1 MKPSSLP
8 AQIFVDSGFP
18 EDTKKVIDLL
28 GFLDGQT
35 TNPSLV
41 AKKLLANSKQPI
53 ANSTLSEE
61 ALLEK
66 YKEIV
71 HDISALIPQG
81 SVSIEVYA
89 DKETPAEKM
98 VEQAR
103 VMNAWIPNAHI
114 KLPTTTEGLKAAEM
128 LVTEKIRV
136 NMTLV
141 FSQEQAA
148 AVHAATRGAKEGDV
162 FVSPFIG
169 RLDDRGEN
177 GMDLIKNIAT
187 MYKTAN
193 SHVLILAASL
203 RTMNHFMGSI
213 SSGADILTCPLT
225 IIEEWV
231 QSGMHVPGEDYQ
243 YDAGSLTRIPYVE
256 LDLTRKWQSFTIRHD
271 LTDAGLQKFAD
282 DWNGLIR

>member
-1 MKPSSLP
+1 MKHSQLRTD
-8 AQIFVDSGFP
+8 IFVDSGFP

-89 DKETPAEKM
+89 DKETPAEK
-98 VEQAR
+98 
-103 VMNAWIPNAHI
+103 
-114 KLPTTTEGLKAAEM
+114 
-128 LVTEKIRV
+128 IRV

-162 FVSPFIG
+162 FISPFIG

-256 LDLTRKWQSFTIRHD
+256 LDLTRKWQSFTIHHD